1 MKEEKNN
8 KELLGDEVLHNVA
21 LNCMKKESSALEEMI
36 NSKPHVFSEEFERKM
51 QEVMRVET
59 PAERAARLRKKRVQK
74 IQIVATIIVTV
85 VLAAGLMFQGNRNVL
100 ASDMKMR
107 ITQWLENAFVLE
119 EGVESRQDEG
129 VVFDKSQI
137 KYMPEGYN
145 LEIEETNFSRHYYR
159 FAKDAE
165 NIIILKVEKNKVS
178 LGIDNAEIRQ
188 DVYKSLL
195 GFEYRFINT
204 TDNKLDGVVWSDEM
218 EQVFVLYGTISQEE
232 IVKIMNS
239 IVYEGE

>member
-1 MKEEKNN
+1 MREEKNN

-21 LNCMKKESSALEEMI
+21 LNCMKKESSALDEMI

-107 ITQWLENAFVLE
+107 ITQWLENAFVRE
-119 EGVESRQDEG
+119 EGEAIRQERVEFE
-129 VVFDKSQI
+129 KEQI
-137 KYMPEGYN
+137 GYLPEGFN
-145 LEIEETNFSRHYYR
+145 LVSEEVTFTELYYK
-159 FAKDAE
+159 FGDSKE
-165 NIIILKVEKNKVS
+165 NYIILKVDKSKAT
-178 LGIDNAEIRQ
+178 LGVDNNQVMQ
-188 DVYKSLL
+188 DIYINSAGLEYQFVVYEDSQVKGLLWTGKDKLVYTLHGTVEVDELIKIMDGIVYK
-195 GFEYRFINT
+195 
-204 TDNKLDGVVWSDEM
+204 
-218 EQVFVLYGTISQEE
+218 
-232 IVKIMNS
+232 
-239 IVYEGE
+239 GE

>member
-1 MKEEKNN
+1 MREEKNN

-107 ITQWLENAFVLE
+107 ITQWLENAFLME
-119 EGVESRQDEG
+119 EGEAIRRKEG
-129 VVFDKSQI
+129 VLFEITQMEYIPENFKVVEEESSFIKKYIKFENESGKYFVLQI
-137 KYMPEGYN
+137 Y
-145 LEIEETNFSRHYYR
+145 H
-159 FAKDAE
+159 
-165 NIIILKVEKNKVS
+165 NKANA
-178 LGIDNAEIRQ
+178 GIDNKDIAQESGINQ
-188 DVYKSLL
+188 A
-195 GFEYRFINT
+195 GFEYRYFYNQESKEHTINW
-204 TDNKLDGVVWSDEM
+204 LDKNNLYYLLNGNIDM
-218 EQVFVLYGTISQEE
+218 EEVI
-232 IVKIMNS
+232 KIMDG
-239 IVYEGE
+239 IED